1 MRKIL
6 TIILVCGIN
15 WGFAQKA
22 MAWQM
27 LQLTTYQIINEGPN
41 QGLYKPNFPSVLE
54 KYDGEEVMISGYI
67 IPMDIDNNS
76 YALSMSP
83 FSSCFFCGNAGPNT
97 VIELRFKEKQ
107 SKFLVDQ
114 FLMIKGIFIL
124 NENNPNALF
133 FKITGAEIHG

>member
-1 MRKIL
+1 MRKTL
-6 TIILVCGIN
+6 IILLIVASN
-15 WGFAQKA
+15 AAFAQKTL
-22 MAWQM
+22 AWQV
-27 LQLTTYQIINEGPN
+27 LQLTTYQIINDGPN
-41 QGLYKPNFPSVLE
+41 QGLYKPNFPSILE

-114 FLMIKGIFIL
+114 FLMIKGVFIL

-133 FKITGAEIHG
+133 FKIINTEFNG

>member
-1 MRKIL
+1 MRKYLFVLLFTGFYWASAQQALAWPML
-6 TIILVCGIN
+6 T
-15 WGFAQKA
+15 
-22 MAWQM
+22 
-27 LQLTTYQIINEGPN
+27 LTTYSIISDGPN
-41 QGLYKPNFPSVLE
+41 QGLYKPNFPDILK
-54 KYDGEEVMISGYI
+54 KYDGKEVMISGYI

-97 VIELRFKEKQ
+97 VINLQFKEKQ

-114 FLMIKGIFIL
+114 FLLIKGVFIL